1 MVKVLPRR
9 LRHPF
14 LKRFLSS
21 LEAICLLLDRFWQV
35 VFIFFC
41 YCSFGDVDVDSSLL
55 FRFRM
60 FRCCSFLFRSLFMLV
75 YFTIALHI
83 FNVCPLFSFRAKPAR
98 ILSIARSLNRSIGRS
113 LDPSLAWS
121 DIVPGLSTIYG
132 LRGVLSTA
140 RFDCCSFLF
149 LSLFLLVSFTRALPR
164 QKMKLAVF

>member
-1 MVKVLPRR
+1 MASGF
-9 LRHPF
+9 H
-14 LKRFLSS
+14 
-21 LEAICLLLDRFWQV
+21 ILLLLFFWGCGCGL
-35 VFIFFC
+35 VFFLC
-41 YCSFGDVDVDSSLL
+41 
-55 FRFRM
+55 FRM

-83 FNVCPLFSFRAKPAR
+83 FNVCLLFSFRAKPAR

-113 LDPSLAWS
+113 LDPLLAWS

-149 LSLFLLVSFTRALPR
+149 LSLFLLVSFTRVLHIFNVSLLFPFHARPASI
-164 QKMKLAVF
+164 LA